1 LIHHDLG
8 IDPMVL
14 DLAEPGHLAQLH
26 YRLEELSIKYSRALV
41 GIVIISE
48 DRKGKRVPELD
59 RLELHAKY
67 QQQLQG
73 PIRLIQVGS
82 SPESFPDHS

>member
-1 LIHHDLG
+1 
-8 IDPMVL
+8 MVL

-26 YRLEELSIKYSRALV
+26 YRLEELSIKHSRTLA

-48 DRKGKRVPELD
+48 DRHKGRRVPGLD
-59 RLELHAKY
+59 RIELHHSY

-73 PIRLIQVGS
+73 PIRLIQV
-82 SPESFPDHS
+82 